1 MKKLKTHSSS
11 SRKTQPTRTVNS
23 TKIMFSNKMFLT
35 TLSCLV
41 YLSLQRSSSHKT
53 GDCATRDT
61 SNSIKACWT
70 YTKQLLPA
78 DMEKTDEKFTP
89 CFGFNLDVSKH
100 QLGVEV
106 MKTSHVIYCFAM
118 AKEGLELPSIK
129 SLDIDTVGF
138 QIFPCLSFS
147 QMSSSQAFV
156 YQLLIGHITS
166 FQTNFKIYNNCQQKL
181 VSTRPKNTIK
191 LV

>member
-23 TKIMFSNKMFLT
+23 TKIMVSNKMFLT

-78 DMEKTDEKFTP
+78 DMEKTDDKVLTP

-129 SLDIDTVGF
+129 SLDIETVGF
-138 QIFPCLSFS
+138 HIFPCHMFKFLSDEFLS
-147 QMSSSQAFV
+147 GVCLLTAYWTHHVLSSE
-156 YQLLIGHITS
+156 L
-166 FQTNFKIYNNCQQKL
+166 
-181 VSTRPKNTIK
+181 
-191 LV
+191 